1 MSFSKLSKFID
12 VSLNNQNTVYNF
24 IFFNLNYEK
33 KKKKK
38 KPSHPWP
45 KKGGEQ
51 PLVRSGIKR
60 KLNMEYGA
68 FTPNSTTHTE
78 T

>member
-1 MSFSKLSKFID
+1 MK
-12 VSLNNQNTVYNF
+12 
-24 IFFNLNYEK
+24 K

-38 KPSHPWP
+38 KPSKNWT
-45 KKGGEQ
+45 KKGGEK